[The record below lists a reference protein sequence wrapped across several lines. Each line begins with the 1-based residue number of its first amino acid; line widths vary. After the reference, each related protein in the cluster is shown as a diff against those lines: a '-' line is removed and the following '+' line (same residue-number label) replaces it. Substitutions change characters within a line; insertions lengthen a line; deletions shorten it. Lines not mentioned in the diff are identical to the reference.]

1 MKFVN
6 VAERPDGLIE
16 SILAVM
22 PVANDQGNFNEDEE
36 RKFIEEFMSKTT
48 NNLTIEL
55 EDHEELFIVID
66 TKIGFS
72 ISKNLPEQKVFNLG
86 SYLKLLA
93 PAQSAFTYYVV
104 MDRKRTDSVAI
115 KELLSLERAACI
127 RNGKKV
133 CDVFSEA
140 KVTIGK

>member
-1 MKFVN
+1 MKFSN
-6 VAERPDGLIE
+6 VTDRPDGIIE
-16 SILAVM
+16 SILALM
-22 PVANDQGNFNEDEE
+22 PVANDAGQFEVEAE
-36 RKFIEEFMSKTT
+36 HKFITEFMQCTT
-48 NNLTIEL
+48 DNLQVEL

-72 ISKNLPEQKVFNLG
+72 ISKNLPEQRIFNLG

-104 MDRKRTDSVAI
+104 MDRRRTDSVAI
-115 KELLSLERAACI
+115 KELMSADRAACI
-127 RNGKKV
+127 RNGKIV
-133 CDVFSEA
+133 CDVFTDA